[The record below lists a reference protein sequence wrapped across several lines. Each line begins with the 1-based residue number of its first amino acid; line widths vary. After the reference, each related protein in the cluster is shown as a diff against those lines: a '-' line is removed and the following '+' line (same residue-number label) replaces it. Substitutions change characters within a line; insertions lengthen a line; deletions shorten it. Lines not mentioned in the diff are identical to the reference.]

1 MLQNPGYVVFGPMNV
16 AELNPGFTGF
26 SALNV
31 AACLNAINLK
41 FFRANYPV
49 RA

>member
-1 MLQNPGYVVFGPMNV
+1 MNA
-16 AELNPGFTGF
+16 AELNPSYIDF
-26 SALNV
+26 SAMNV
-31 AACLNAINLK
+31 AASLNAINLK